1 MKKFFLFILLFAGLG
16 FKVELIAQSEPVLYF
31 CERYDKGEIG
41 VKDWFPKG
49 NITVVVRCDHAL
61 GLGETHLQFDRYNCN
76 TGQFDY
82 YKRFDY
88 DVERDMNYIYFSNTD
103 KNDLEIDE
111 AGFYRV
117 FLLDNFNNTVASAL
131 VEITE

>member
-1 MKKFFLFILLFAGLG
+1 MKKFILLVLLISGLG
-16 FKVELIAQSEPVLYF
+16 LKMEVMAQSEPVLYF

-49 NITVVVRCDHAL
+49 EITVVVRCDSAL
-61 GLGETHLQFDRYNCN
+61 GLGEVHLQFDKYNCN

-82 YKRFDY
+82 YRRFDY
-88 DVERDMNYIYFSNTD
+88 DVDREMNYVFFSNTS

-111 AGFYRV
+111 AGLYRV
-117 FLLDNFNNTVASAL
+117 FLLDNFNDTVASAM
-131 VEITE
+131 VEIID